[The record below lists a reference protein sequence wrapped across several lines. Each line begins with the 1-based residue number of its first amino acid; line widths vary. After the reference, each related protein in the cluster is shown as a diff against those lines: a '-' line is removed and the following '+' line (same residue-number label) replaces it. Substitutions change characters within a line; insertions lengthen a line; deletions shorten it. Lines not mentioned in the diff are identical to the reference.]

1 MSANV
6 TIEYDDDS
14 HITFY
19 DVDNRDIDGMVDN
32 YLHEYKYS
40 HKV

>member
-6 TIEYDDDS
+6 TIEYDDGS
-14 HITFY
+14 SITFF
-19 DVDNRDIDGMVDN
+19 DIPDGVMDEIVDDHFTP
-32 YLHEYKYS
+32 YEYS